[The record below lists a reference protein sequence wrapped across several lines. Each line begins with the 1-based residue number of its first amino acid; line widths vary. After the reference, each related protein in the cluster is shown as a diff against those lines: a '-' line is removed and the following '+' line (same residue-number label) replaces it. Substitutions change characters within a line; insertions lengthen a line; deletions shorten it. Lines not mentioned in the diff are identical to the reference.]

1 MENPKLLFLYN
12 SYLQSFACGFGT
24 LYHVY
29 QRDYSLDCFFSM
41 ANIFAD
47 YLELYFKYMLIASDG
62 FPENNSIRSFNLD
75 THDFQ
80 ILMSEDCIYYLD
92 FLNLDHDKINTLE
105 EKINALFDLL
115 GTKELSHI
123 FRYPCDKNNNI
134 YLSQMGKK
142 HKMKC
147 LASMHEILLLSVDL
161 LKQYHAKLILYLDTQ
176 YDEALKTLERWEKIA

>member
-12 SYLQSFACGFGT
+12 SYLQSFACEFGT

-29 QRDYSLDCFFSM
+29 QRDYSHDCFFSM

-80 ILMSEDCIYYLD
+80 ILMSEDCIHYLD

-105 EKINALFDLL
+105 ERINALFDLL
-115 GTKELSHI
+115 GTKELSYI

-134 YLSQMGKK
+134 SITNG
-142 HKMKC
+142 
-147 LASMHEILLLSVDL
+147 
-161 LKQYHAKLILYLDTQ
+161 
-176 YDEALKTLERWEKIA
+176 

>member
-1 MENPKLLFLYN
+1 
-12 SYLQSFACGFGT
+12 
-24 LYHVY
+24 
-29 QRDYSLDCFFSM
+29 
-41 ANIFAD
+41 
-47 YLELYFKYMLIASDG
+47 MLIASDG

-80 ILMSEDCIYYLD
+80 ILMSEDCIHYLD

-115 GTKELSHI
+115 GTKELSYI

-142 HKMKC
+142 HKMKR